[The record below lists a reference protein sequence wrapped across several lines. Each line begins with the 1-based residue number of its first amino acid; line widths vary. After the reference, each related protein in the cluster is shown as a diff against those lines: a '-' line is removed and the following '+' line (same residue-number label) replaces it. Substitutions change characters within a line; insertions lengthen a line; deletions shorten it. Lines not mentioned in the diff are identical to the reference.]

1 MGWHPTFIN
10 RLARPGVLTPIFILE
25 VFKLANGDGVGSPIR
40 ISSAPFP
47 GCFVWLDP
55 SEIRL
60 GGARVTPV
68 SWTYQAA
75 ALRVKI
81 DARAP
86 SRISLASSLRR
97 GALCKLRMGFPGDD
111 IVAFETIFLG
121 SIRGIESRA
130 PGAWDVEIWDLTTSL
145 QGRVTTSTQKVQ
157 LFQVAS
163 TEGVGTLTA
172 TYNVGDTSIEVDDLT
187 GFVRENGG
195 SGLVR
200 IQCPVDGHDFLLT
213 YTGTATGPTRLTG
226 VSSAG
231 VLGTTAHNC
240 PSGHAASATHVPY
253 INGPLYTVWSKIALS
268 TGSAG
273 TNGPRDTLPETWGF
287 ALPREI
293 VDVTGGEAFGSAIT
307 APASGTADVYL
318 YTTEEVTDS
327 ASWLSAIF
335 SAYGLWL
342 CVRQGE
348 LTLRG
353 AQSVADWSAVRARS
367 SVVITDADIVVG
379 EGGEGLLVEMYDN
392 DRNTEYAATEI
403 TGPTGSLITFEP
415 SVGTFPAARR
425 IAYDLSRI
433 AWSNES
439 AIQQEVANRLHP
451 WAVSL
456 GEALVC
462 RLSGLHWMQL
472 VPGDVVRV
480 DIRRASGRHRSSL
493 VGWANRPALVVEVA
507 PDLYQCQ
514 VMVRLATLP
523 IDRNDDW
530 G

>member
-1 MGWHPTFIN
+1 MGWHPTFTAK
-10 RLARPGVLTPIFILE
+10 LARPGVLSPIFILE

-60 GGARVTPV
+60 GGSRVTPV

-75 ALRVKI
+75 GCRLKI

-130 PGAWDVEIWDLTTSL
+130 PGAWDVELWDITTAM

-163 TEGVGTLTA
+163 TEGAGTLTA
-172 TYNVGDTSIEVDDLT
+172 TYTPGDASIEVDDLT

-200 IQCPVDGHDFLLT
+200 IQDPVDGHDFLLT
-213 YTGTATGPTRLTG
+213 YSGTATGPTRLTG

-231 VLGTTAHNC
+231 VFGTTAHSC
-240 PSGHAASATHVPY
+240 ALGHAPTATHAPY

-268 TGSAG
+268 TGTAAS
-273 TNGPRDTLPETWGF
+273 NGPRDTLPETWGF
-287 ALPREI
+287 AFPREI
-293 VDVTGGEAFGSAIT
+293 VDVTDGEAFGAAIT
-307 APASGTADVYL
+307 APASGTADVHL
-318 YTTEEVTDS
+318 FTTEDVTDS
-327 ASWLSAIF
+327 ASWLAGIL

-348 LTLRG
+348 LTIRG
-353 AQSVADWSAVRARS
+353 VQSVADWSDVRARS
-367 SVVITDADIVVG
+367 SVTITDDDIMVG
-379 EGGEGLLVEMYDN
+379 EGGEGLLVEMYDT

-403 TGPTGSLITFEP
+403 TGPTGETVTFEP
-415 SVGTFPAARR
+415 SVGTFPASRR
-425 IAYDLSRI
+425 ITYDLSRI

-439 AIQQEVANRLHP
+439 AIRQEVANRLHP

-456 GEALVC
+456 GEALVL

-472 VPGDVVRV
+472 TPGDVVRLE
-480 DIRRASGRHRSSL
+480 IERASGRHRSSL
-493 VGWANRPALVVEVA
+493 VGWNNRPALVVEVT
-507 PDLYQCQ
+507 PDLYQC
-514 VMVRLATLP
+514 MVTVRVATLP
-523 IDRNDDW
+523 IDRADDW